1 MASAGLRPPEDLFN
15 PPFNDFLFNLWSG
28 VYVSRR
34 KTASNLLRDLDD
46 RRVFGPSRWTYKR
59 RTAPH
64 PPFSA
69 VTTWSGD
76 AAA

>member
-1 MASAGLRPPEDLFN
+1 MASDGLSPLEDLFD
-15 PPFNDFLFNLWSG
+15 PPFNHFRFSLWSK
-28 VYVSRR
+28 VYVSSR
-34 KTASNLLRDLDD
+34 KTASNLLRDLNA
-46 RRVFGPSRWTYKR
+46 RSVFGSFRWTYKR